1 MKGHNQNMPTPNRIM
16 SEMYINSVNC
26 VILVVALTLIILIY
40 VVFIGLYCLM
50 SKYTCTST
58 LWVSINSY
66 LYLNTYSWI
75 NIRIWIIDF
84 SIDFVDL
91 TLIILIYV
99 VFIGLYCLMSKYSYI
114 NFMSFRDCQYRL
126 SNI

>member
-50 SKYTCTST
+50 SKYKSTSQ
-58 LWVSINSY
+58 VSIKSY
-66 LYLNTYSWI
+66 LYLNTVE
-75 NIRIWIIDF
+75 NIRILFIDILF
-84 SIDFVDL
+84 DFVDL
-91 TLIILIYV
+91 TFIIIIYV
-99 VFIGLYCLMSKYSYI
+99 IFIGVSV
-114 NFMSFRDCQYRL
+114 
-126 SNI
+126 